1 MKTKIKYLKFQ
12 RNGVGGEPFYH
23 CLADITDDKRREM
36 LLTFQTKK
44 DDKEIVWSSCRAVC
58 LNEIDEAWRGD
69 VLAYELQRELSK
81 QMAKNGGT
89 IYDCCTKKELYTV

>member
-44 DDKEIVWSSCRAVC
+44 
-58 LNEIDEAWRGD
+58 
-69 VLAYELQRELSK
+69 
-81 QMAKNGGT
+81 M
-89 IYDCCTKKELYTV
+89 TKK